1 MEITKELLS
10 PLEKSGFE
18 AEAIGKPRTT
28 YWQDVRRNF
37 RKNKLAMVGLVVIIL
52 LIIMA
57 AIGPY
62 LSGHTYDEQNYKMV
76 NQPPNSQYWFGTD
89 SLGRDLFTRVWY
101 GARISLEVGIVTAIL
116 VFIIGVL
123 YGGISG
129 YFGGIVDEIM
139 MRIVEILSSIPFLLW
154 VILLMV
160 IMEPGLKTIFI
171 ALGAVYWLNMARL
184 VRGQVL
190 ALKEQEYVLAAKVLG
205 ASPLRILV
213 RHIIPNT
220 MGPIIV
226 AMTLMIPEAIFTE
239 AWLSFLGLGVS
250 APMASWGSLASDGVQ
265 AITAYPWQ
273 LFFPAFF
280 ISITM
285 LAFNFVGDGLR
296 DALDPRAR
304 R

>member
-1 MEITKELLS
+1 MELTGELLQ
-10 PLEKSGFE
+10 PLDKTGAE

-28 YWQDVRRNF
+28 YWQDVIRNF
-37 RKNKLAMVGLVVIIL
+37 RQNKLALAGLVVITVL
-52 LIIMA
+52 VVMA
-57 AIGPY
+57 IIGPY
-62 LSGHTYDEQNYKMV
+62 LSGYTYDEQNYKMIS
-76 NQPPNSQYWFGTD
+76 NPPNSEYWFGTD
-89 SLGRDLFTRVWY
+89 TLGRDLFTRVWY
-101 GARISLEVGIVTAIL
+101 GARISLAVGVLTTL
-116 VFIIGVL
+116 MVFVIGVL

-129 YFGGIVDEIM
+129 YFGGKVDEIM
-139 MRIVEILSSIPFLLW
+139 MRVVEILSSIPFLLW

-190 ALKEQEYVLAAKVLG
+190 YLKEQEYVLAARVLG
-205 ASPLRILV
+205 ASPLRILA

-250 APMASWGSLASDGVQ
+250 APMASWGSLASDGVT

-273 LFFPAFF
+273 LFFPALL
-280 ISITM
+280 ICIAM

-304 R
+304 K

>member
-1 MEITKELLS
+1 MELTRELLQ
-10 PLEKSGFE
+10 PLDKSGTE
-18 AEAIGKPRTT
+18 AEAVGKPRTT

-37 RKNKLAMVGLVVIIL
+37 RQNKLAMFGLVVIIVL
-52 LIIMA
+52 LAMA
-57 AIGPY
+57 ITGPY
-62 LSGHTYDEQNYKMV
+62 LSGHTYDEQNYQMANK
-76 NQPPNSQYWFGTD
+76 PPSSEYWFGTD
-89 SLGRDLFTRVWY
+89 ALGRDLFTRVWY
-101 GARISLEVGIVTAIL
+101 GARISLAVGVLTACM
-116 VFIIGVL
+116 VFLIGVL

-129 YFGGIVDEIM
+129 YFGGKVDEVM
-139 MRIVEILSSIPFLLW
+139 MRVVEILSSIPFLLW

-160 IMEPGLKTIFI
+160 VMEPGLKTIFI

-190 ALKEQEYVLAAKVLG
+190 SLKEQEYVLAARVLG
-205 ASPLRILV
+205 ASPFRILI

-250 APMASWGSLASDGVQ
+250 APMASWGSLASDGVG
-265 AITAYPWQ
+265 AISAYPWQ
-273 LFFPAFF
+273 LFFPAIF
-280 ISITM
+280 ICLTM